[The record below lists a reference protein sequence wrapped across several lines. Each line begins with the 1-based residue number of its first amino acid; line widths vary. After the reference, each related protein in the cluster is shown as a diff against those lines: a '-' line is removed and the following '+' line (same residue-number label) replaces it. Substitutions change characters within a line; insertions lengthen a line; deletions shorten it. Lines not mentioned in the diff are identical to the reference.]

1 MVENVTILILQVV
14 FNEIDAL
21 ILQLNQNVAQIVIW
35 FTHFVLQIV
44 SIRTKVSYQKN
55 EIGESASI

>member
-14 FNEIDAL
+14 FNEIDPL
-21 ILQLNQNVAQIVIW
+21 ILQLNRNVAQIIIW

-55 EIGESASI
+55 DVGEIDSF

>member
-35 FTHFVLQIV
+35 FTHFVLEIV
-44 SIRTKVSYQKN
+44 SYRTKVKDKIRS
-55 EIGESASI
+55 

>member
-14 FNEIDAL
+14 FNEMDAL

-44 SIRTKVSYQKN
+44 SIRTKNKRIKLGV
-55 EIGESASI
+55 SASI

>member
-21 ILQLNQNVAQIVIW
+21 ILQLNQNVAQIVIL
-35 FTHFVLQIV
+35 FTHFVLEIV
-44 SIRTKVSYQKN
+44 SIRTKNKKIKLGV
-55 EIGESASI
+55 SASI

>member
-14 FNEIDAL
+14 FNEMDAL

-35 FTHFVLQIV
+35 FTHFVLEIV
-44 SIRTKVSYQKN
+44 SIRTKNKIRS
-55 EIGESASI
+55 